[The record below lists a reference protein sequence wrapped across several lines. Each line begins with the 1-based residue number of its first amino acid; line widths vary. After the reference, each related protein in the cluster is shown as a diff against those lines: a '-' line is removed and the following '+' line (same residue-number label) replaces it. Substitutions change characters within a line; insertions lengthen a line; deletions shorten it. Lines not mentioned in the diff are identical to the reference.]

1 MINPLGLEPAELDAL
16 RELKAGM
23 KVEPSDPI
31 WHELEVIGLVETRSE
46 KPRLTMRGRLY
57 RVG

>member
-1 MINPLGLEPAELDAL
+1 MTNPLGLEPAELDAL

-23 KVEPSDPI
+23 KVESSDPI
-31 WHELEVIGLVETRSE
+31 WDELEVIGLVETRSG

-57 RVG
+57 RID

>member
-1 MINPLGLEPAELDAL
+1 MTNPLGLEPAELDAL

-23 KVEPSDPI
+23 TVDPLDPI
-31 WHELEVIGLVETRSE
+31 WHELEVIGLVESRSG

-57 RVG
+57 KVD

>member
-1 MINPLGLEPAELDAL
+1 MINPRGLEPAELDAL

-23 KVEPSDPI
+23 TVDPADPI
-31 WHELEVIGLVETRSE
+31 WRRLEVIGLVNTSSG

-57 RVG
+57 RID

>member
-1 MINPLGLEPAELDAL
+1 MSNPLGLEPAELDAL

-23 KVEPSDPI
+23 TVDPSDPI
-31 WHELEVIGLVETRSE
+31 WHELEVIGLVETGSG

-57 RVG
+57 KLD